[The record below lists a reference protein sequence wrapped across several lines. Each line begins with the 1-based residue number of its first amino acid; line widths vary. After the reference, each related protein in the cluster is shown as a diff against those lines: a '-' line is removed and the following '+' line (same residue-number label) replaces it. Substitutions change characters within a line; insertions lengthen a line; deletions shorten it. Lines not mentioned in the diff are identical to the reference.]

1 MALDSMKK
9 AVTGGIGE
17 SIYNFLHGRG
27 EDEAMKKNFKK
38 GDDAKKKG
46 TMKKRPKK
54 PSKKVNRVKRK
65 PKAKTATP
73 KKEEKPMGRVKRK
86 PSKYSKI
93 KRATPTDKD
102 YVFDT
107 KGSIGRRRGE
117 IKSLRD
123 DYHALEDTLRGM
135 GKNPTQDQK
144 VKFSRQKDSYFR
156 KRKETLQSQITG
168 LNREENLLALRR
180 KRKNN

>member
-27 EDEAMKKNFKK
+27 EEEAMKKNFKK
-38 GDDAKKKG
+38 GDEAKKKG

-102 YVFDT
+102 YVFDIP
-107 KGSIGRRRGE
+107 GSVKRRRSE
-117 IKSLRD
+117 IKSLRE
-123 DYHALEDTLRGM
+123 DYYKLEDTARGM

-144 VKFSRQKDSYFR
+144 VQFSRT
-156 KRKETLQSQITG
+156 KEFTFPYASAPTQY
-168 LNREENLLALRR
+168 
-180 KRKNN
+180 